1 MAKSF
6 ARSKA
11 IYKAQPRVLVICE
24 DTKSCKDYL
33 EDAARH
39 FRAHAH
45 IEIAHCGRN
54 DPLNIVEHAVKKMH
68 AFESIYCAIDRDTHE
83 TFDEAVRLAA
93 KHVSKIT
100 IIASYP
106 CYEFWLF
113 LHFGHNRKP
122 QRGQGNLSAADC
134 MVRDLCKIAEMADY
148 SKGGSKGLFQ
158 KLLPRLSDARRYAG
172 QVLTAAFEENE
183 PNPSTKL
190 HELIAAFEALGTPQR
205 LDNGKKFNRM

>member
-6 ARSKA
+6 ARNTA
-11 IYKAQPRVLVICE
+11 IYKTQPRVLVICE

-33 EDAARH
+33 EDAARN

-45 IEIAHCGRN
+45 IEVAHCGN
-54 DPLNIVEHAVKKMH
+54 TDPLGIVNHAVKKMQ

-83 TFDEAVRLAA
+83 TFDEAERLAA
-93 KHVSKIT
+93 KHASKIT

-106 CYEFWLF
+106 CYEFWLL
-113 LHFGHNRKP
+113 LHFGPNQKP
-122 QRGQGNLSAADC
+122 QKAQGNLSAADC

-158 KLLPRLSDARRYAG
+158 KLLPKLNDARKYAG
-172 QVLTAAFEENE
+172 QVLTAAIEVNDL
-183 PNPSTKL
+183 NPSTKL

-205 LDNGKKFNRM
+205 LDNGKKFNRI